1 LFASARRSVFGLA
14 WPLLPD
20 QNRRMKPLLTLLVV
34 AALVTTGAA
43 TQESVKGR
51 KLTQLNVIP
60 TRVLQRS
67 ISPKFYKS
75 LLVSPLEGWVIVRAN
90 LSGTRLSGARVI
102 RSESQGLYDPL
113 ALQLAKEATI
123 AGNYTLEKP
132 NTGSSVLLH
141 LLVYQIADGTMVLS
155 FAHMDEPGGDQ
166 AEYYGCARLLI
177 LQNNKWTE
185 IKGPESLAGKGM
197 AVRRGIKNNLSTSL
211 KLEGLPQ
218 AAEATNM
225 GTGRNY

>member
-1 LFASARRSVFGLA
+1 
-14 WPLLPD
+14 
-20 QNRRMKPLLTLLVV
+20 MKPLLTLAVV
-34 AALVTTGAA
+34 AALLSTSTAA
-43 TQESVKGR
+43 QKSVQGR
-51 KLTQLNVIP
+51 KLTDLKVIP

-75 LLVSPLEGWVIVRAN
+75 LLISPLEGWVIVRGQ
-90 LSGTRLSGARVI
+90 LSGSRLSGARVI

-166 AEYYGCARLLI
+166 ADYYGCARLLI
-177 LQNNKWTE
+177 LKDNKWTE
-185 IKGPESLAGKGM
+185 IKGPESLDGKGI
-197 AVRRGIKNNLSTSL
+197 AVRRGIKNDLSTSL
-211 KLEGLPQ
+211 KMEGIPQ

-225 GTGRNY
+225 DAPGRRGQ

>member
-1 LFASARRSVFGLA
+1 
-14 WPLLPD
+14 
-20 QNRRMKPLLTLLVV
+20 MKPLLTLAVV
-34 AALVTTGAA
+34 AALLCTSSAA
-43 TQESVKGR
+43 QKSVQGR
-51 KLTQLNVIP
+51 KLTDLNVIP
-60 TRVLQRS
+60 TRVLQRA

-75 LLVSPLEGWVIVRAN
+75 LLVSPLEGWVIVRAQ
-90 LSGTRLSGARVI
+90 LSGSRLSGARVI

-132 NTGSSVLLH
+132 NTASSVLLH

-166 AEYYGCARLLI
+166 ADYYGCARLLI
-177 LQNNKWTE
+177 LKDNKWTE
-185 IKGPESLAGKGM
+185 IRGPQSLDGKGI
-197 AVRRGIKNNLSTSL
+197 AVRRGIKNDLSTSL
-211 KLEGLPQ
+211 KMEGLPQ

-225 GTGRNY
+225 NAPGRRDQ